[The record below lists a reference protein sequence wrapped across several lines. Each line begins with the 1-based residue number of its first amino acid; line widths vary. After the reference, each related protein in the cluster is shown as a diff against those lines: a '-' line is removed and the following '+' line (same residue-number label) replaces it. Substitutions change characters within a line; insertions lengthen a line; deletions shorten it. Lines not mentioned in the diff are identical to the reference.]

1 MRFGIGVF
9 HMVPQC
15 VGGRVGVLAMG
26 VQKAVKQ
33 VGGAGKGGSQGSYFE
48 RLRAVADLRYDDSA
62 DDAAHQLVLDKIGAC
77 EDLVRQYAQA
87 NGFRSQEVR
96 SAIDEWAR
104 SFLADLGATRD
115 QLRDG
120 RDVVVQARG
129 VMRQARDLFQAN
141 VSDELL
147 TGGERGWRLAA
158 DVVGAVTTV
167 VAPLGGF
174 LCFLGVETYF
184 SGLEKERDRER
195 EEYCQNV
202 IEQMNASLNEGADRM
217 QGIIDNGGDKQNR
230 WERRPAPPLPGVV
243 DPNLMGGVG
252 GAGSGSGAGGL
263 GGASGP
269 GAGGS
274 GAGGAGGLD
283 GGASGSGG
291 VVLPGRDWAS
301 EGFARPGA
309 VQDPP
314 PYARLSDVD
323 GVGLVGRPVNQTVTP
338 NGLVGGYAPPSAV
351 HASDPRWDPSYRI
364 PHDAVSVGRAASS
377 GALGAIAGGAG
388 ISARS
393 LLSGAAA
400 AGAKGAATAG
410 LKGAA
415 AGTAG
420 AAGAKGAAGLGA
432 GLKGGAAARGGA
444 GGVMGMGAPAG
455 GAGGEGEDK
464 KRKRRAF
471 TAVFADEPDQE
482 AGPVWD
488 PAHGPGSAD
497 DDIVLEVDLDEWGLR

>member
-1 MRFGIGVF
+1 M
-9 HMVPQC
+9 
-15 VGGRVGVLAMG
+15 GGE
-26 VQKAVKQ
+26 KAVKRA
-33 VGGAGKGGSQGSYFE
+33 GGAGKGGDGQGTYFE

-62 DDAAHQLVLDKIGAC
+62 DDAAHQLVLDKIGEC
-77 EDLVRQYAQA
+77 EDLVRKYAQT
-87 NGFRSQEVR
+87 NGFRSEQVR
-96 SAIDEWAR
+96 SAIDEWAQA
-104 SFLADLGATRD
+104 FLADLGATRD

-195 EEYCQNV
+195 EEYCQSV
-202 IEQMNASLNEGADRM
+202 IEQMNASLNEGADKM
-217 QGIIDNGGDKQNR
+217 QGIIDKGGNGGWTRDSSRKN
-230 WERRPAPPLPGVV
+230 PAVDTLPGIV
-243 DPNLMGGVG
+243 DPNLMA
-252 GAGSGSGAGGL
+252 GA
-263 GGASGP
+263 

-274 GAGGAGGLD
+274 GGVGPGSVGAGDPLGGSGGGLD
-283 GGASGSGG
+283 GSGGSGGSG

-323 GVGLVGRPVNQTVTP
+323 GVGRPVNQTVTP

-377 GALGAIAGGAG
+377 GALGALAGGAG

-393 LLSGAAA
+393 LLSGAAGLGA
-400 AGAKGAATAG
+400 AGAKGAAG
-410 LKGAA
+410 LGA
-415 AGTAG
+415 AG

-432 GLKGGAAARGGA
+432 AGLKGGAAAARGGA
-444 GGVMGMGAPAG
+444 GGLMGMGAPVG
-455 GAGGEGEDK
+455 GAGGNDANEKK
-464 KRKRRAF
+464 KRRPF
-471 TAVFADEPDQE
+471 TAVFAGGPDEE

-497 DDIVLEVDLDEWGLR
+497 DGTVLEVDLDEWGL

>member
-1 MRFGIGVF
+1 
-9 HMVPQC
+9 
-15 VGGRVGVLAMG
+15 MG
-26 VQKAVKQ
+26 VQKVVKQ
-33 VGGAGKGGSQGSYFE
+33 VGGAGKGGSQGTYFE
-48 RLRAVADLRYDDSA
+48 RLQAVADLRYDDSA
-62 DDAAHQLVLDKIGAC
+62 DDAAHQLVLDKISSC
-77 EDLVRQYAQA
+77 EDLVRKYAQT

-104 SFLADLGATRD
+104 AFLADLGATRD

-120 RDVVVQARG
+120 RDVVVPARG
-129 VMRQARDLFQAN
+129 VMRQARDLFNAN

-147 TGGERGWRLAA
+147 TGGERGWRIATDGA
-158 DVVGAVTTV
+158 GAVAFFAIPVVGAVAM
-167 VAPLGGF
+167 VASEL
-174 LCFLGVETYF
+174 YW

-195 EEYCQNV
+195 EEYCQSV

-217 QGIIDNGGDKQNR
+217 QAIIDKGGDGDGGNR
-230 WERRPAPPLPGVV
+230 LDQRPAPPLPGVV
-243 DPNLMGGVG
+243 DPNLM
-252 GAGSGSGAGGL
+252 
-263 GGASGP
+263 
-269 GAGGS
+269 
-274 GAGGAGGLD
+274 AGGAGDLGGGPGVGGS
-283 GGASGSGG
+283 GGADGSGGGFDGAGGDGSGG

-338 NGLVGGYAPPSAV
+338 NGLVGGYTPPSAV
-351 HASDPRWDPSYRI
+351 HASDPRWDPAYRI
-364 PHDAVSVGRAASS
+364 PQDALSVGRAASS
-377 GALGAIAGGAG
+377 GALGALAGGAAL
-388 ISARS
+388 SARS
-393 LLSGAAA
+393 LMSGA
-400 AGAKGAATAG
+400 AG

-415 AGTAG
+415 TSGLKGAAGAGG

-432 GLKGGAAARGGA
+432 AAGLKGGAAAKGGA

-455 GAGGEGEDK
+455 GAGGEGDEKK
-464 KRKRRAF
+464 KRRPF

-482 AGPVWD
+482 AAPVWD

>member
-1 MRFGIGVF
+1 MAFF
-9 HMVPQC
+9 
-15 VGGRVGVLAMG
+15 
-26 VQKAVKQ
+26 
-33 VGGAGKGGSQGSYFE
+33 
-48 RLRAVADLRYDDSA
+48 
-62 DDAAHQLVLDKIGAC
+62 
-77 EDLVRQYAQA
+77 
-87 NGFRSQEVR
+87 
-96 SAIDEWAR
+96 AIP
-104 SFLADLGATRD
+104 
-115 QLRDG
+115 
-120 RDVVVQARG
+120 
-129 VMRQARDLFQAN
+129 
-141 VSDELL
+141 
-147 TGGERGWRLAA
+147 
-158 DVVGAVTTV
+158 VVGAVAM
-167 VAPLGGF
+167 VASEL
-174 LCFLGVETYF
+174 YW

-291 VVLPGRDWAS
+291 VLLPGRDWAS

-364 PHDAVSVGRAASS
+364 PQDALGVGRAASS

-393 LLSGAAA
+393 LLSGAAGLGA
-400 AGAKGAATAG
+400 AGAKGAAGLGAAGAG

-415 AGTAG
+415 AG

-432 GLKGGAAARGGA
+432 AAAARGGA
-444 GGVMGMGAPAG
+444 AGMMGMGAPVG
-455 GAGGEGEDK
+455 GAGGNDADEK
-464 KRKRRAF
+464 KKRRAF
-471 TAVFADEPDQE
+471 TAVFADGPDE
-482 AGPVWD
+482 DAGPVWD

-497 DDIVLEVDLDEWGLR
+497 DDIVLEVDLDEWGL

>member
-1 MRFGIGVF
+1 
-9 HMVPQC
+9 
-15 VGGRVGVLAMG
+15 MG
-26 VQKAVKQ
+26 VQKVVKQ
-33 VGGAGKGGSQGSYFE
+33 VGGAGKGGPQGTYFE
-48 RLRAVADLRYDDSA
+48 RLQAVADLRYDDSA
-62 DDAAHQLVLDKIGAC
+62 DDAAHQLVLDKISAC
-77 EDLVRQYAQA
+77 EDLVRKYAQT

-104 SFLADLGATRD
+104 AFLADLGATRD

-129 VMRQARDLFQAN
+129 VMRQARDLFNQN

-147 TGGERGWRLAA
+147 TGAERGWRIAS

-167 VAPLGGF
+167 VAPLGGV
-174 LCFLGVETYF
+174 LCLLGAETYF

-195 EEYCQNV
+195 EEYCQSV
-202 IEQMNASLNEGADRM
+202 IEQMDASLNEGADRM
-217 QGIIDNGGDKQNR
+217 QAIIDKGGNGGWTRDSNR
-230 WERRPAPPLPGVV
+230 RIPAVDPLPEVV
-243 DPNLMGGVG
+243 DPNLMAG
-252 GAGSGSGAGGL
+252 GAGGLGGGPGRIGAGGL

-269 GAGGS
+269 GSGGS
-274 GAGGAGGLD
+274 GAGGGLD
-283 GGASGSGG
+283 GAGGSGGSGG
-291 VVLPGRDWAS
+291 VLLPGRDWAS

-364 PHDAVSVGRAASS
+364 PQDALGVGRAASS

-400 AGAKGAATAG
+400 AGLKGATAG
-410 LKGAA
+410 A
-415 AGTAG
+415 TG

-432 GLKGGAAARGGA
+432 ATGLKGGAAARGGA
-444 GGVMGMGAPAG
+444 GGLMGMGAPVG

-471 TAVFADEPDQE
+471 TAVFAGGPDED

>member
-1 MRFGIGVF
+1 
-9 HMVPQC
+9 
-15 VGGRVGVLAMG
+15 
-26 VQKAVKQ
+26 
-33 VGGAGKGGSQGSYFE
+33 
-48 RLRAVADLRYDDSA
+48 
-62 DDAAHQLVLDKIGAC
+62 
-77 EDLVRQYAQA
+77 
-87 NGFRSQEVR
+87 
-96 SAIDEWAR
+96 
-104 SFLADLGATRD
+104 
-115 QLRDG
+115 
-120 RDVVVQARG
+120 
-129 VMRQARDLFQAN
+129 MRQARDLFQAN

-147 TGGERGWRLAA
+147 TGAERGWRLAS

-167 VAPLGGF
+167 VAPLGGV
-174 LCFLGVETYF
+174 LCLLGAETYF

-217 QGIIDNGGDKQNR
+217 QAIIDNGGEAKDDI
-230 WERRPAPPLPGVV
+230 WGRRPAPPLPGVV
-243 DPNLMGGVG
+243 DPNLT
-252 GAGSGSGAGGL
+252 AGGAGGL
-263 GGASGP
+263 GGGPGGIGAGGLGSASGP

-274 GAGGAGGLD
+274 GAGGGLD
-283 GGASGSGG
+283 GDGGAGG
-291 VVLPGRDWAS
+291 ALLPGRDWAS

-309 VQDPP
+309 IQDPP

-351 HASDPRWDPSYRI
+351 HASDPRWDPAYRI
-364 PHDAVSVGRAASS
+364 PQDALGVGRAASS
-377 GALGAIAGGAG
+377 GALGAIAGGTG

-393 LLSGAAA
+393 LLSAA
-400 AGAKGAATAG
+400 AGAKGAAGLGAG
-410 LKGAA
+410 AKGAA
-415 AGTAG
+415 GL

-432 GLKGGAAARGGA
+432 GLKGAAAAAKGGAAGL
-444 GGVMGMGAPAG
+444 MGMGAPAA

-482 AGPVWD
+482 AAPVWD